1 MLDFDAG
8 GERLLTGS
16 LDGGVRI
23 WDIGGR
29 VPLVTLALQ
38 GEVRCLAF
46 RPGGDAFATVCEDG
60 TARLWECTTGR
71 PIGEPLGERSRT
83 RCLAFRPDGTM
94 VATGTA
100 DGKVRLWCA
109 ATGLPIGPP
118 LVQGGAVMALAFSPD
133 GRRLASGG
141 TDATVRCWKL
151 PGPVEGSAERVSC
164 WVGVTT
170 ELEFDS
176 GDAIRR
182 MDGAT
187 SWDLRVDWTRWAG
200 RRCGR
205 KCVIDEA

>member
-1 MLDFDAG
+1 MLAIAFASDGRMIAVAHDDGAVLREAPTGRPLGDPLTHPSAVRVLEFDAS
-8 GERLLTGS
+8 GEKLLTGS

-38 GEVRCLAF
+38 GEVRGLAF

-100 DGKVRLWCA
+100 DGKVPALVCRHRVTDRTA
-109 ATGLPIGPP
+109 AR
-118 LVQGGAVMALAFSPD
+118 S
-133 GRRLASGG
+133 GRR
-141 TDATVRCWKL
+141 RH
-151 PGPVEGSAERVSC
+151 GPRV
-164 WVGVTT
+164 
-170 ELEFDS
+170 
-176 GDAIRR
+176 
-182 MDGAT
+182 
-187 SWDLRVDWTRWAG
+187 
-200 RRCGR
+200 
-205 KCVIDEA
+205 